1 MKIINFI
8 RQYSTRIIL
17 ALFVVLFLGVFAY
30 FESTKISLKGYE
42 QIYQE
47 TFDQSSLSSEWL
59 LIDDGSFHYT
69 GFYDNDQVKI
79 GDGKLTISLVRKDGD
94 AGNQLYASAIR
105 SQATYTY
112 GYFEVTAILPKVNEI
127 NAVIALSNDEA
138 LINTDPTQGAKIV
151 FASSNNQPYPLLA
164 TGVYYDNTQVEAET
178 QNAFVLSLVY
188 GESHRYG
195 VLWDET
201 GYAFYFDGYLL
212 WESEATPTSEKPLY
226 LTFGFE
232 FPYYSNQD
240 LSKLSADFIIKEVK
254 IYQEK
259 P

>member
-1 MKIINFI
+1 MIIIKFI

-17 ALFVVLFLGVFAY
+17 ALFVVLFVGVYMY
-30 FESTKISLKGYE
+30 FDSLKISLKGYE
-42 QIYQE
+42 LIYQE
-47 TFDQSSLSSEWL
+47 TFDQSSLSSDWL

-69 GFYDNDQVKI
+69 GFYDNDQVKLS
-79 GDGKLTISLVRKDGD
+79 DGKLTISLVRKDGD
-94 AGNQLYASAIR
+94 AGNQLYASALR
-105 SQATYTY
+105 SQASYTY

-127 NAVIALSNDEA
+127 NAVIALTNDEA

-164 TGVYYDNTQVEAET
+164 TGIYYDNTQVEAET

-195 VLWDET
+195 VRWNEE
-201 GYAFYFDGYLL
+201 GYAFYFDGTLL
-212 WESEATPTSEKPLY
+212 WESKETPSSVKPLY

-240 LSKLSADFIIKEVK
+240 LSNLSADFIIKDVK
-254 IYQEK
+254 IYQEQ